1 MENDVLVY
9 DRDWETIKGTL
20 DFIPEDQRETFLLLM
35 VKTAVYQ

>member
-9 DRDWETIKGTL
+9 DRDWEIIKETL
-20 DFIPEDQRETFLLLM
+20 DFIPEDEREAFLLLI